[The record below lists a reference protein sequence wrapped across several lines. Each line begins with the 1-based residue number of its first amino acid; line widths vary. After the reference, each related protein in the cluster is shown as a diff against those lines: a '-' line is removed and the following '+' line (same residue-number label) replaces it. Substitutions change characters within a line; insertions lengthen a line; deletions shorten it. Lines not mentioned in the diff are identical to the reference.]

1 MQGNRCKKPTFA
13 KTAEINGCDESV
25 GPLSVTESLSAPLFG
40 IRNGPRTIFGF
51 VFGFVPPAVL
61 EPPPDVLLRP
71 VLGFEPL
78 ELIRAVILVLAI

>member
-13 KTAEINGCDESV
+13 KAAEINGCDESV
-25 GPLSVTESLSAPLFG
+25 GPLSVAESLSAPFFG
-40 IRNGPRTIFGF
+40 IRNDLRTVLGF

-71 VLGFEPL
+71 VLGFVPL
-78 ELIRAVILVLAI
+78 ALIRAVILVLAI